1 MATKGSKTPKNKT
14 SNPRKSSSK
23 KTKESN
29 LASKIKELNDN
40 GNGLSVRAIAK
51 ELSLSRNTVKKYL
64 RMNEEQIGL
73 GLANRDRPK
82 QLDRYFTYIK
92 HLYQSYKIFIYS

>member
-1 MATKGSKTPKNKT
+1 MIH
-14 SNPRKSSSK
+14 
-23 KTKESN
+23 
-29 LASKIKELNDN
+29 KIKALNDN

-51 ELSLSRNTVKKYL
+51 ELSISRNTVKKYL

-92 HLYQSYKIFIYS
+92 HLLETFPELSAVKVMRKLKQ

>member
-1 MATKGSKTPKNKT
+1 MIH
-14 SNPRKSSSK
+14 
-23 KTKESN
+23 
-29 LASKIKELNDN
+29 KIKALNDN

-92 HLYQSYKIFIYS
+92 H

>member
-1 MATKGSKTPKNKT
+1 MIH
-14 SNPRKSSSK
+14 
-23 KTKESN
+23 
-29 LASKIKELNDN
+29 KIKALNDN

-51 ELSLSRNTVKKYL
+51 ELSISRNTVKKYL

-82 QLDRYFTYIK
+82 QLDRYFVGPAYFLNKFMPSQLEISKFT
-92 HLYQSYKIFIYS
+92 